1 MGGNIGIQRDKLGSP
16 DSDLAQDLDQLADLD
31 QDEFDGPLG
40 TVNGKYIF
48 IISSKYQKSSS
59 VSHFLFFILYVF
71 LKEIFLTGL
80 KISSKIKINQW

>member
-40 TVNGKYIF
+40 TVNGKYL
-48 IISSKYQKSSS
+48 
-59 VSHFLFFILYVF
+59 LFFF
-71 LKEIFLTGL
+71 LLNIIFLDESL
-80 KISSKIKINQW
+80 EENFYSLFCFIRVF